1 MNFLHII
8 SIVCLC
14 AGGII
19 NILAARR
26 NHRKFLQLCEQ
37 AQILDEAT
45 EQLIEDYRRHT
56 RRTGQTLKQPEL
68 FITASSDSDTEI
80 TLKLSLDDI
89 DIDKVQDR
97 ATREFL
103 LKRRLMT
110 SYCVN

>member
-1 MNFLHII
+1 MTFLQIF
-8 SIVCLC
+8 STVCLC
-14 AGGII
+14 VGAVC

-26 NHRKFLQLCEQ
+26 NHRKYLELCEQ

-45 EQLIEDYRRHT
+45 EQLIEDYHRHAQHT
-56 RRTGQTLKQPEL
+56 VHTLKQPEL

-89 DIDKVQDR
+89 DIDRVQDL

-110 SYCVN
+110 SFCVN